1 MKKLPPYKSIA
12 RPAGPVI
19 LKEKKSKFLG
29 WAYPVTSEDE
39 VGKREQQLWN
49 GHSDASHVCYAFR
62 IGRENPLM
70 RFNDDG
76 EPSNSAGRPILGQ
89 IESAGLDNV
98 LVCVVR
104 YYGGTKL
111 GVGGLIQAYRDTARN
126 VLEASAMVTYT
137 PMTLFRLDFEY
148 DTLDA
153 VMRLLSQLDL
163 KILRQEF
170 DLSCSLEVEVPAKRL
185 KQARD
190 GLLGIRRVR
199 LEESQLYST
208 GSP

>member
-1 MKKLPPYKSIA
+1 
-12 RPAGPVI
+12 
-19 LKEKKSKFLG
+19 
-29 WAYPVTSEDE
+29 
-39 VGKREQQLWN
+39 
-49 GHSDASHVCYAFR
+49 
-62 IGRENPLM
+62 M

-89 IESAGLDNV
+89 IESVGLDNV

-126 VLEASAMVTYT
+126 VLEASHKVTYT
-137 PMTLFRLDFEY
+137 PVTVFRLDFEY

-170 DLSCSLEVEVPAKRL
+170 ELACSLEVEVPPKRL

-190 GLLGIRRVR
+190 GLLGISGVR
-199 LEESQLYST
+199 LEENQSYST
-208 GSP
+208 GLP